1 MEWGMEWIAQYGYLA
16 IFVLLMLGIIG
27 LPVPDETILLFAG
40 YLSFKG
46 DLRLESTLA
55 IAFLG
60 SACGISVSYA
70 IGRIVGPHAVVKFAP
85 LLHIRPAQL
94 AHTYQWMERRGKYV
108 LLIAYFIPGVRH
120 VAALTAG
127 ASQLRSSVF
136 ARFAYSGALL
146 WSGTFI
152 GLGYVTGAEWRYLS
166 ALIHRSFPVGA
177 GVVVVAFTMVII
189 LLRRRGQ
196 SAEGDDVLR

>member
-1 MEWGMEWIAQYGYLA
+1 MEWGMEWIARYGYLA

-40 YLSFKG
+40 YLSSKG

-55 IAFLG
+55 TAFLG

-85 LLHIRPAQL
+85 LLHIRPAHLTQ
-94 AHTYQWMERRGKYV
+94 TYQWIERWGKYV
-108 LLIAYFIPGVRH
+108 LLTAYFIPGVRH
-120 VAALTAG
+120 VAALMAG
-127 ASQLRSSVF
+127 ASQLPSSVF
-136 ARFAYSGALL
+136 ARFAYSGALV

-152 GLGYVTGAEWRYLS
+152 GLGYVTGEEWQYLS
-166 ALIHRSFPVGA
+166 PLLHRGLLVGA
-177 GVVVVAFTMVII
+177 GFVIVAFAIVVI

-196 SAEGDDVLR
+196 STEGDDALR

>member
-1 MEWGMEWIAQYGYLA
+1 MEWGMEWIARYGYLA

-46 DLRLESTLA
+46 DLRLEPTLA
-55 IAFLG
+55 TAFLG

-85 LLHIRPAQL
+85 LLHIRPAHLSQ
-94 AHTYQWMERRGKYV
+94 TYQWMERWGKYV

-120 VAALTAG
+120 VAALMAG
-127 ASQLRSSVF
+127 ASQLPSSVF
-136 ARFAYSGALL
+136 ARFAYSGALV

-152 GLGYVTGAEWRYLS
+152 GLGFVTGEEWRYLFP
-166 ALIHRSFPVGA
+166 LRHRSVIVGA
-177 GVVVVAFTMVII
+177 GVVIVVLVLVII
-189 LLRRRGQ
+189 VVRRRGQ
-196 SAEGDDVLR
+196 SAEDGTLR

>member
-1 MEWGMEWIAQYGYLA
+1 MEWGIEWIARYGYLA

-27 LPVPDETILLFAG
+27 LPVPDETLLLFAG

-46 DLRLESTLA
+46 ELRLESTLA
-55 IAFLG
+55 TAFFG

-70 IGRIVGPHAVVKFAP
+70 IGRIVGPHTIGKFAP

-94 AHTYQWMERRGKYV
+94 VQTYQWMERWGKYA

-120 VAALTAG
+120 VSALLAG
-127 ASQLRSSVF
+127 ASLLPSSVF
-136 ARFAYSGALL
+136 ARFAYSGALV

-152 GLGYVTGAEWRYLS
+152 GLGYVTGEEWRYLS
-166 ALIHRSFPVGA
+166 PLLHRTVLVGA
-177 GVVVVAFTMVII
+177 GVVIFAFAFLII
-189 LLRRRGQ
+189 VLRRRGQ
-196 SAEGDDVLR
+196 SAEDGTLR

>member
-1 MEWGMEWIAQYGYLA
+1 MEWGMEWIARYGYLA

-40 YLSFKG
+40 YLSFMG

-60 SACGISVSYA
+60 SACGISGSYA
-70 IGRIVGPHAVVKFAP
+70 IGRIAGPHAVVKFAP
-85 LLHIRPAQL
+85 LLHIQPAHL
-94 AHTYQWMERRGKYV
+94 AQTYQWMERWGKYV

-120 VAALTAG
+120 VAALIAG
-127 ASQLRSSVF
+127 ASQLPSSVF
-136 ARFAYSGALL
+136 ARFAYSGALV

-152 GLGYVTGAEWRYLS
+152 GLGYVTGEEWRCLS
-166 ALIHRSFPVGA
+166 PLLHRSLLVGA
-177 GVVVVAFTMVII
+177 GFVIVAFAIVII

-196 SAEGDDVLR
+196 SVE